1 MSTPSGH
8 IYSRE
13 VIVQY
18 LLTKNR
24 ELKEQKAEYDR
35 QRLQVENKRQVLLV
49 MNKELRYTSFS

>member
-1 MSTPSGH
+1 MATPSGH